1 MLSLIKIRVKYI
13 IRKPCLLF
21 WTYLFLPIIIT
32 IAGFISMS
40 NKKALEL
47 KKYRTHFF
55 NETKQFFN
63 NGDNYDYIKS
73 ELQYTGFLV
82 NEKEDCNVIKAV
94 LNEFNLMF
102 SEFPKCEEAE
112 SKFDNYTLNIIKIDK
127 DDGKY
132 TVDLTSRDT
141 FVGVHDKFLFD
152 KEDLNQDLIIDP
164 YYVSKQQQQAIPYQF
179 ETFFDLESLIARII
193 IRLEGKNENNNHN
206 FEMSLGFNKYP
217 DS

>member
-13 IRKPCLLF
+13 TRKPCLLF

-32 IAGFISMS
+32 IAGFFSMS

-47 KKYRTHFF
+47 KQYRTHIF

-73 ELQYTGFLV
+73 ELGYTGFLV
-82 NEKEDCNVIKAV
+82 NEKEDCNVIEAV

-102 SEFPKCEEAE
+102 SEFPKCEDAE

-141 FVGVHDKFLFD
+141 FVGVQDQFLFD

-164 YYVSKQQQQAIPYQF
+164 YYVSNQENPALTDKF
-179 ETFFDLESLIARII
+179 HTFFVLE
-193 IRLEGKNENNNHN
+193 
-206 FEMSLGFNKYP
+206 
-217 DS
+217 